1 MRRPMSLHG
10 RISAATFAAFWTLL
24 DARQSPDLE
33 IHSNGDL
40 GQTREAIAGTASWDP
55 ARRFDMMGVAN
66 AHSIGSFFEVS
77 PVQPA
82 FFHRLPD
89 AVATGNYPASFGI
102 VGKLVPDPDGGTWV
116 LLWYR
121 LTNMRVLFYGLLVSL
136 LCTAAAIG
144 IGRVLISRW
153 PAPDVVLSAIA
164 VLVVAILPVAMIAA
178 VAVNRR
184 ISNRG
189 SVEELAQHLTAVC
202 S

>member
-24 DARQSPDLE
+24 DARRSPDLR

-40 GQTREAIAGTASWDP
+40 GQTREAIAGAASWDP
-55 ARRFDMMGVAN
+55 ARRFDVMGLAN
-66 AHSIGSFFEVS
+66 AVSIGSYFEVA

-82 FFHRLPD
+82 FFHRVPN
-89 AVATGNYPASFGI
+89 AVATENYPASFGI

-121 LTNMRVLFYGLLVSL
+121 LTNRRAFFYGLLLSL
-136 LCTAAAIG
+136 LCTATAIG
-144 IGRVLISRW
+144 IGSVLLTLW
-153 PAPDVVLSAIA
+153 PAPDVVLSVIA
-164 VLVVAILPVAMIAA
+164 VLVVAMLPVAMIAA